1 MDAHSFVVV
10 VNAIFFALFVG
21 AVFYGVY
28 LCTKLIAFTVRKIE
42 TFFTKGSNRN
52 A

>member
-1 MDAHSFVVV
+1 MDAYSFIMA
-10 VNAIFFALFVG
+10 VNTVLFVLFVG

-28 LCTKLIAFTVRKIE
+28 LWTKLIAFMVRKIE
-42 TFFTKGSNRN
+42 TFFTKRSNRN